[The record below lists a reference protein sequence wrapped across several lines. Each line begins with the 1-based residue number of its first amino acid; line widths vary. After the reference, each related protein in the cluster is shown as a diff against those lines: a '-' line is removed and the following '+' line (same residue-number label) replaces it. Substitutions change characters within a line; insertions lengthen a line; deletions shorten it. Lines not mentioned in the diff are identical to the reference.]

1 MVKIKVNKYG
11 DLAREANL
19 NFIPIIF
26 ESTGYVHK
34 ITQKFFKTISTCAET
49 VRGFNRDILYRYWM
63 ILRFITLQALR
74 K

>member
-49 VRGFNRDILYRYWM
+49 VRDILYRYWM
-63 ILRFITLQALR
+63 MLRFITLQALR
-74 K
+74 KS